1 LSYKQTVRRVGLLQ
15 LLRTCFSFGYSEA
28 SNKKKSSYVLIEL
41 GVSVDA
47 IFILFKKKSV
57 ALEKTDC
64 ANSLNFNFIS
74 KRKSSDNIHLQFIIK
89 PVFCGDSDHLQCS
102 LHGLENSTSNVSS
115 SRVSLCLWTGMPVTE
130 QLRGGTTTSL
140 CFFQKNQHMWEE

>member
-1 LSYKQTVRRVGLLQ
+1 MLDCYN
-15 LLRTCFSFGYSEA
+15 YSELVFHLVTVKQA
-28 SNKKKSSYVLIEL
+28 TKKSLPVLIEL

-115 SRVSLCLWTGMPVTE
+115 SRVSLCL
-130 QLRGGTTTSL
+130 
-140 CFFQKNQHMWEE
+140 